1 MESNLRRKD
10 FVLIVMLNLVG
21 GYRSLWEHALA
32 AKISNAAF
40 HICLLT
46 KSHAMKATVCKA
58 YVLILGWGMFVLE
71 NCWKGSAMEVASAA
85 LLPLGSKRYCETKKI
100 CEK

>member
-1 MESNLRRKD
+1 M
-10 FVLIVMLNLVG
+10 
-21 GYRSLWEHALA
+21 WEHALA

-85 LLPLGSKRYCETKKI
+85 LLPLGSKRYCETKFFGVSYENAEISGKKI
-100 CEK
+100 ELE